1 MKKRIIFVLGII
13 MCMILSV
20 GIFTACAT
28 KKDASQKYTIS
39 FYADEEL
46 VFTLKTAGNEEIGLP
61 DAPQK
66 EGFTFDGWYS
76 DKGTWENELMQDTFS
91 ERALTE
97 NIDVYAHYIPTD
109 TPSLRSIRSHF
120 TSTAARPTPYKL
132 RGTKR

>member
-46 VFTLKTAGNEEIGLP
+46 VFT
-61 DAPQK
+61 
-66 EGFTFDGWYS
+66 
-76 DKGTWENELMQDTFS
+76 
-91 ERALTE
+91 
-97 NIDVYAHYIPTD
+97 
-109 TPSLRSIRSHF
+109 
-120 TSTAARPTPYKL
+120 
-132 RGTKR
+132 